1 MKPCFYERVRRW
13 WTPPRGTRA
22 RPSHSTLCFRFRWCF
37 TTALLTV
44 RSVRAVLCH
53 ATAWSDAPR
62 VQSILPHA
70 IHETQVSLP
79 VVPAVRGRA
88 RDCRWSEHTETSSR
102 GRKQLLHSDN
112 YSQYTGRIFAKSI
125 LAILFW
131 PWSPS
136 VWRVN
141 NPTHTTSTRYAS

>member
-1 MKPCFYERVRRW
+1 MLFVLRV
-13 WTPPRGTRA
+13 
-22 RPSHSTLCFRFRWCF
+22 LF
-37 TTALLTV
+37 
-44 RSVRAVLCH
+44 VLCVLFY
-53 ATAWSDAPR
+53 ATRPPGLMLHGFNLS
-62 VQSILPHA
+62 LPHA
-70 IHETQVSLP
+70 IHETRVSLP

-141 NPTHTTSTRYAS
+141 NPTHLKTSTRYAS